1 MKYVVT
7 VAGRTVTVEL
17 DGEHVVV
24 DGERHVAHA
33 APVAGTPLWRLD
45 LDGAAST
52 AAMRRTADGQ
62 WSVLWQGTALEVEAL
77 DERTRYIRSLAAAA
91 KGPVGGGVLKAPMP
105 GLVVRVPVEPGQAVA
120 AGQGVVVLEAMK
132 MENELKVPAA
142 VTVAKVLVQ
151 PGQAVEKGQVLVEF
165 GS

>member
-17 DGEHVVV
+17 DGAHVVV
-24 DGERHVAHA
+24 DGVRHVAHA
-33 APVAGTPLWRLD
+33 APVAGTPLWRLE

-52 AAMRRTADGQ
+52 VAIERTGPGQ
-62 WSVLWQGTALEVEAL
+62 WQALWRGSTLEVEAL

-91 KGPVGGGVLKAPMP
+91 KGPAGAGVLKAPMP

-132 MENELKVPAA
+132 MENELKAPAA
-142 VTVAKVLVQ
+142 ATVAKVHVQ

-165 GS
+165 GG